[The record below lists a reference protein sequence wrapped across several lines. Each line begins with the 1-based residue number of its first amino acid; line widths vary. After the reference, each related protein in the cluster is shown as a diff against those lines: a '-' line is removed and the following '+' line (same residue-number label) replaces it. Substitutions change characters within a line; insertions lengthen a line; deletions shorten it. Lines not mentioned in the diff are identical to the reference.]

1 MSTAAKL
8 GLLLF
13 VDVKLRLF
21 AAVVCFFFLSE
32 VQDCIEARDVVD
44 VPEVVDVASS
54 SLFPTIT
61 IEA

>member
-8 GLLLF
+8 GLLLL
-13 VDVKLRLF
+13 VDVKFRLF
-21 AAVVCFFFLSE
+21 AAGFCFFLSE
-32 VQDCIEARDVVD
+32 VQDRIEACDVVD

-61 IEA
+61 VEA

>member
-13 VDVKLRLF
+13 VDVKFRLF
-21 AAVVCFFFLSE
+21 AAGFCFFFLSE

>member
-1 MSTAAKL
+1 MNTAAKL

-21 AAVVCFFFLSE
+21 AAEVCFFFLSE